1 MILVGGAMSGG
12 IKKAELEEILKEKDK
27 SLEEKFN
34 QLKQLIENNQLKLEA
49 QLSQAIEREMI
60 TQDSFDKLYNLLV
73 EFGKKKGWVK
83 E

>member
-1 MILVGGAMSGG
+1 MGLIGSAMSGG

-60 TQDSFDKLYNLLV
+60 TQDSFDKMYNLLI

-83 E
+83 

>member
-1 MILVGGAMSGG
+1 MGFYLSKPSIT
-12 IKKAELEEILKEKDK
+12 KHQLEEILKEKDRP
-27 SLEEKFN
+27 LEEKFD
-34 QLKQLIENNQLKLEA
+34 QLKELIENNQLKLEA
-49 QLSQAIEREMI
+49 HLSQAIEREMI

>member
-1 MILVGGAMSGG
+1 MGPYKPIPL
-12 IKKAELEEILKEKDK
+12 KKFEEILKEKEK
-27 SLEEKFN
+27 SLDEKFDD
-34 QLKQLIENNQLKLEA
+34 LKQLIENNQLKLEA

-60 TQDSFDKLYNLLV
+60 TQDSFDKIFNLLV

>member
-1 MILVGGAMSGG
+1 MGNYKPIQR
-12 IKKAELEEILKEKDK
+12 KELKEILKENDK
-27 SLEEKFN
+27 SVEEKLD
-34 QLKQLIENNQLKLEA
+34 QLKELIENNQLKLEA
-49 QLSQAIEREMI
+49 QLSHAIEREMI

>member
-1 MILVGGAMSGG
+1 MPLMGGFSEG
-12 IKKAELEEILKEKDK
+12 IKKEELERILKEKDK
-27 SLEEKFN
+27 SIEEKIDE
-34 QLKQLIENNQLKLEA
+34 LKGLIENNQLKLEA

>member
-1 MILVGGAMSGG
+1 MGLIGGAMIGG
-12 IKKAELEEILKEKDK
+12 IKKAELEEILTEKDK

-73 EFGKKKGWVK
+73 EFGKKKGWV

>member
-1 MILVGGAMSGG
+1 MGNYKPIQR
-12 IKKAELEEILKEKDK
+12 KELKEILIDNDK
-27 SLEEKFN
+27 SVEEKLD
-34 QLKQLIENNQLKLEA
+34 QLKELIENNQLKLEA

-60 TQDSFDKLYNLLV
+60 TQDSFDKMYNLLI

>member
-1 MILVGGAMSGG
+1 MGLIGSAMSGG

-60 TQDSFDKLYNLLV
+60 TQDSFDKIFNLLV
-73 EFGKKKGWVK
+73 EFGKKKGWV

>member
-1 MILVGGAMSGG
+1 MGLIAAAMSGG

-49 QLSQAIEREMI
+49 QLSHAIEREMI

-73 EFGKKKGWVK
+73 EFGKKKGWIK
-83 E
+83 

>member
-1 MILVGGAMSGG
+1 MGLIGAAMSGG

-49 QLSQAIEREMI
+49 QLSHAIEREMI
-60 TQDSFDKLYNLLV
+60 TQDTFDKLFNLLI

>member
-1 MILVGGAMSGG
+1 MPLVGDFSGG
-12 IKKAELEEILKEKDK
+12 VTKAQLERILKEKDK
-27 SLEEKFN
+27 SIEEKLDE
-34 QLKQLIENNQLKLEA
+34 LKGLIENNQLKLEA

>member
-1 MILVGGAMSGG
+1 MGGFSEG
-12 IKKAELEEILKEKDK
+12 IKKEELERILKEKDK
-27 SLEEKFN
+27 SIEEKLDE
-34 QLKQLIENNQLKLEA
+34 LKGLIENNQLKLEA